1 MAGKLC
7 PSSETAAQVNRV
19 CSLKKNQRPEMT
31 RRQVLVFPVRT
42 DALTWSFVTC
52 FLLGSAS
59 VSSPCLVVLFH

>member
-19 CSLKKNQRPEMT
+19 CTLKKKRPERT
-31 RRQVLVFPVRT
+31 RRQVLVFPVRS

-52 FLLGSAS
+52 SLLGPAS